1 MSKLGGERAKKKKE
15 MAPFFKVESLKKGE
29 ENRWRGVENQ
39 PMGKAKIE
47 FVATSQGE
55 LVNGWNQNSD

>member
-1 MSKLGGERAKKKKE
+1 

-55 LVNGWNQNSD
+55 LVNGWNKDSD